1 MEDEDYYLVVLY
13 IVESPSTA
21 MVDVA
26 ETTVSTDGEKIMYGE
41 KSNRVMK
48 NLEEVIQIL
57 KENDRILKER
67 FKIKSIGVFGSVTKG
82 EQKET
87 SDVDVIVEFYEPV
100 GWEIVDLKEFLE
112 ELLGVR
118 VDVVTKRAAMRKSIL
133 WKSIEREIVYV

>member
-1 MEDEDYYLVVLY
+1 
-13 IVESPSTA
+13 
-21 MVDVA
+21 
-26 ETTVSTDGEKIMYGE
+26 MYGE

>member
-1 MEDEDYYLVVLY
+1 
-13 IVESPSTA
+13 
-21 MVDVA
+21 
-26 ETTVSTDGEKIMYGE
+26 MYGK
-41 KSNRVMK
+41 KSNKVMK

-67 FKIKSIGVFGSVTKG
+67 FKVKSIGVFGSVTRG

-118 VDVVTKRAAMRKSIL
+118 VDVVTKKAAMRKSML
-133 WKSIEREIVYV
+133 WKSIEREVVYV